1 MSSLT
6 YETVARFAQQ
16 GGLLYFGA
24 IFIAGCV
31 YALWPSNKE
40 AFQRMAQLPL
50 EDEEDDHVRP

>member
-1 MSSLT
+1 MSALS
-6 YETVARFAQQ
+6 YETVARIAQQ
-16 GGLLYFGA
+16 GGLIYFAA

-31 YALWPSNKE
+31 YALWPANKE